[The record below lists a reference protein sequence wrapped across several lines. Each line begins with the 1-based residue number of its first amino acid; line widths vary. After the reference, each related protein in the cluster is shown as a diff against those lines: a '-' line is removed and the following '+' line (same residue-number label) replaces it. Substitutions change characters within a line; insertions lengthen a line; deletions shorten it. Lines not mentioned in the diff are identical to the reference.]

1 MARNR
6 AGQVGYVPEKYLQLP
21 TFSSL
26 LRMLMSFSS
35 MGTQSHTSSTS
46 AQQEPEIVTLTHSTP
61 NTYSSTINLTR
72 TLYAYEAQTEDELSF
87 PEGAVIYIL
96 SKHNQEDDGFWEG
109 EFNGAVGVFPAV
121 LVEDLCRPENAQT
134 QRSMN
139 VQVSLSNLDQA
150 ACTPTVFIS
159 CSSPE
164 SISLPSLTSTLTLN
178 GYQTPELPKRFSHSH
193 THTASL
199 RSPGE
204 GGSGL
209 RPVQAAPPPP
219 KQQAQGQVQKREDV
233 EITLV

>member
-1 MARNR
+1 MR
-6 AGQVGYVPEKYLQLP
+6 EL
-21 TFSSL
+21 
-26 LRMLMSFSS
+26 
-35 MGTQSHTSSTS
+35 
-46 AQQEPEIVTLTHSTP
+46 QEPDLRSCEDVQSAEGPAAEEVLRTACE
-61 NTYSSTINLTR
+61 SSGRSAGHDQRPREEQEDLPGGGTNSADSINLTR